1 MGFSTSGAV
10 AILLI
15 AFFLAASA
23 IVPTV
28 FDISSQTGAA
38 FSAQADQIRDQQQT
52 AFDIESAERTDE
64 SGDGTADTLTITATN
79 DGSITLDTDDTDVLV
94 DGYYVS
100 MQAATTEIEDES
112 ETRPDSR
119 LWAPGTTLTI
129 EIDEATL
136 EDESGGH
143 VTSVEDVER
152 VSLTAQTGITVSTN
166 DITGGS

>member
-38 FSAQADQIRDQQQT
+38 FSAQADQLRDQQQT
-52 AFDIESAERTDE
+52 ALEIASVERTDTDD
-64 SGDGTADTLTITATN
+64 DGTADALTITATN

-100 MQAATTEIEDES
+100 LQAAATEIEDGS
-112 ETRPDSR
+112 EVRPDSR
-119 LWAPGTTLTI
+119 IWAPGTTLTI

-136 EDESGGH
+136 EDESDGH
-143 VTSVEDVER
+143 IASVADVER
-152 VSLTAQTGITVSTN
+152 VSLTAQTGITASTS
-166 DITGGS
+166 DIGGS